1 VTYQWRLM
9 NNTET
14 RPGVG
19 AARIGIALL
28 ALGTAGIHLYLFLIE
43 GFLGN
48 GKMLP
53 IYQLL
58 FVGNFLAYV
67 ILASALLL
75 PISPLARVRSFVR
88 TLLIAIAVASI
99 ASYFYVGVLDVL
111 GNIDKVIE
119 VLLIVL
125 VTVQAATTSPEEDLA
140 GRYAGGALGVAIQLV
155 IGIAIGVVMFLVLT
169 PFMV

>member
-1 VTYQWRLM
+1 M
-9 NNTET
+9 NNIET
-14 RPGVG
+14 RPSIG
-19 AARIGIALL
+19 AAQVGVALL

-67 ILASALLL
+67 TLVSVLLF
-75 PISPLARVRSFVR
+75 PIGPLARVRSFVR
-88 TLLIAIAVASI
+88 PLLIAIAVASI
-99 ASYFYVGVLDVL
+99 ASYFHVGVIDTL
-111 GNIDKVIE
+111 GNIAKAIE
-119 VLLIVL
+119 VLLVLL
-125 VTVQAATTSPEEDLA
+125 VTVDAATSRPGEELA
-140 GRYAGGALGVAIQLV
+140 GRYAGGVPGAAVQLAVGIVLGM
-155 IGIAIGVVMFLVLT
+155 VMFLILR

>member
-1 VTYQWRLM
+1 M

-14 RPGVG
+14 RPSIG
-19 AARIGIALL
+19 AVQVGIALL

-48 GKMLP
+48 GEMLP

-58 FVGNFLAYV
+58 FVGNVFAYV
-67 ILASALLL
+67 TLAAALVL
-75 PISPLARVRSFVR
+75 PISALAWFRSFIR

-99 ASYFYVGVLDVL
+99 ASYFYVGVLDVV
-111 GNIDKVIE
+111 GHIAKAIE

-125 VTVQAATTSPEEDLA
+125 VTVDAATSSPEEDLA
-140 GRYAGGALGVAIQLV
+140 GRYAGGALGAAVQLAV
-155 IGIAIGVVMFLVLT
+155 GIVVGMVMFLALT
-169 PFMV
+169 PLMV

>member
-1 VTYQWRLM
+1 M

-14 RPGVG
+14 RPSIG
-19 AARIGIALL
+19 AVQVGIALL

-48 GKMLP
+48 GEMLP

-58 FVGNFLAYV
+58 FVGNVFAYV
-67 ILASALLL
+67 TLAALVL
-75 PISPLARVRSFVR
+75 PISALARFRSFIR

-99 ASYFYVGVLDVL
+99 ASYFYVGVLDVV
-111 GNIDKVIE
+111 GHIAKAIE

-125 VTVQAATTSPEEDLA
+125 VTVDAATSSPEEDLA
-140 GRYAGGALGVAIQLV
+140 GRYAGGALGAAVQLAV
-155 IGIAIGVVMFLVLT
+155 GIVVGMVMFLALT
-169 PFMV
+169 PLMV

>member
-1 VTYQWRLM
+1 M

-14 RPGVG
+14 RPSIGG
-19 AARIGIALL
+19 ARVGIALL

-58 FVGNFLAYV
+58 FVGNFLGYV
-67 ILASALLL
+67 TLAAALVL
-75 PISPLARVRSFVR
+75 PISPLARLRSFVR
-88 TLLIAIAVASI
+88 TLLIAIVVASI
-99 ASYFYVGVLDVL
+99 ASYFYVGVLDVV
-111 GNIDKVIE
+111 GNIDKAIE

-125 VTVQAATTSPEEDLA
+125 VTADAATSEAGDELA
-140 GRYAGGALGVAIQLV
+140 GRFAGGGLGAAVQLV
-155 IGIAIGVVMFLVLT
+155 IGAAVGMVMFLALT

>member
-1 VTYQWRLM
+1 M
-9 NNTET
+9 NNTEA
-14 RPGVG
+14 RSSFG
-19 AARIGIALL
+19 AAQIGIALL

-67 ILASALLL
+67 TLAAALVL
-75 PISPLARVRSFVR
+75 PLYPLARFRSFIR

-99 ASYFYVGVLDVL
+99 ASYFYVGVLDVV
-111 GNIDKVIE
+111 GNVDKAIE

-125 VTVQAATTSPEEDLA
+125 VTVHAATSSPEEDLA
-140 GRYAGGALGVAIQLV
+140 GRYAGGALGAAVQLV
-155 IGIAIGVVMFLVLT
+155 IGIAVGVVLFLILT

>member
-1 VTYQWRLM
+1 M
-9 NNTET
+9 NNTEI
-14 RPGVG
+14 RPSIGPIQV
-19 AARIGIALL
+19 GIALL

-48 GKMLP
+48 GEMLP

-58 FVGNFLAYV
+58 FVGNFFAYV
-67 ILASALLL
+67 TLTSTLLL
-75 PISPLARVRSFVR
+75 HISPLARVRSFIR

-99 ASYFYVGVLDVL
+99 ASYFYVGVLDVV
-111 GNIDKVIE
+111 GNVDKAIE

-125 VTVQAATTSPEEDLA
+125 VTVDAATSSPEEEIA
-140 GRYAGGALGVAIQLV
+140 GRYGSGALGAAVQLV
-155 IGIAIGVVMFLVLT
+155 IGVVVGMGMFLALT